1 MTHLKTNPLADFNSP
16 KRLFRLWK
24 ELSGEDLDPIN
35 TIEGQIR
42 ETKK

>member
-24 ELSGEDLDPIN
+24 QLSGEDLDPVKD
-35 TIEGQIR
+35 EKK
-42 ETKK
+42 TKGVDST